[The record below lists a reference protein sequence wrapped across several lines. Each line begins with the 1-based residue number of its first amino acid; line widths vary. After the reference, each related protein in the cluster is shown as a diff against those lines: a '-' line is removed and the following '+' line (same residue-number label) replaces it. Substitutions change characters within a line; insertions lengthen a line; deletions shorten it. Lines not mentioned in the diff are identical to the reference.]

1 MNKILSAVLI
11 AGLLTVSS
19 SYGVTT
25 AGRVAFATGTPEA
38 IDESGGQRVL
48 IKDGEIHSGDTI
60 YTKQGVLHVKFTDGA
75 FMSFDPNTHF
85 QIEDY
90 QFNGKQDGSEK
101 GNYYLKKGGLRTVTG
116 LIGKKNRKAYSL
128 RTSVA
133 TIGIRGTKFYVK
145 LLDGGLLIHMGEDGA
160 IEVNDGNRVLF
171 LTAFEV
177 SSIGGKDAVFDQIKS
192 GGIDSL
198 GPIGEFKIPGG
209 GTVIDYAAGDEVNS
223 SGESKGVSS
232 GIVIPQTP
240 PPTQPPPTQPPPSQI
255 PW

>member
-1 MNKILSAVLI
+1 MNKILRAVLI

-19 SYGVTT
+19 SYGATT

-101 GNYYLKKGGLRTVTG
+101 GSYHLQKGGLRTVTG

-145 LLDGGLLIHMGEDGA
+145 LIDGGLLIHMGEDGA

-198 GPIGEFKIPGG
+198 GPIGELKIPGS
-209 GTVIDYAAGDEVNS
+209 DYTAGDEVNS

-232 GIVIPQTP
+232 GIV
-240 PPTQPPPTQPPPSQI
+240 TQPSPPPPSPPI
-255 PW
+255 PR